1 MLGAHDATAPG
12 LPDGDHRRPST
23 FVRGSL
29 ADPGRAL
36 RASPA
41 ELFAGG
47 EARPGFHAQADQA
60 IERIE
65 G

>member
-1 MLGAHDATAPG
+1 M
-12 LPDGDHRRPST
+12 
-23 FVRGSL
+23 RGSL

-47 EARPGFHAQADQA
+47 EARPGFHAQGYEFKVHRGDTPAEYQA
-60 IERIE
+60 HRRSPNS
-65 G
+65 

>member
-1 MLGAHDATAPG
+1 LTHERDVREAYSAHAAELYG
-12 LPDGDHRRPST
+12 
-23 FVRGSL
+23 FAVRSL